1 LPIIGEWKNP
11 ALRRRVGKQAYRRI
25 TIAEKVAARDSQRTG
40 ELIIAYQCFDCLRFH
55 VGHAD
60 QSQQIARQHRGFSL
74 PTTCPH
80 CGEPIPEERRQAA
93 RESGNLT
100 VYCSKKCSR
109 KGAKKARN
117 ARRAQHAEEYAAWL
131 ERYEGER

>member
-1 LPIIGEWKNP
+1 MPIIGEWRNP
-11 ALRRRVGKQAYRRI
+11 ALKRCVGKQAYRRI
-25 TIAEKVAARDSQRTG
+25 TIAEKVAERDSLRTG
-40 ELIIAYQCFDCLRFH
+40 ELIIGYQCFDCERFH

-60 QSQQIARQHRGFSL
+60 ESQKIARQRRGVNL